1 MVRVLDEPQL
11 RYTSD
16 TQTEVTEM
24 MVEFSGLLED
34 DPPSRLK
41 VVGWRNL
48 ALQIKEQYVPGD
60 RLIIQGS
67 LRMNTFERQEGFK
80 EKRAELTAS
89 RIEKI
94 GQGDISLSG
103 SAKSNSPSSNVVSME
118 SYKPLVPEMESQE
131 MAKLSRP
138 QTPEVETA
146 KVNSSETEKI
156 EEDPNF
162 DDIPF

>member
-1 MVRVLDEPQL
+1 MVRVLDQPQL

-24 MVEFSGLLED
+24 MVEFPGLRSE

-48 ALQIKEQYVPGD
+48 ALQIKEQYAPGD

-89 RIEKI
+89 SIEKI
-94 GQGDISLSG
+94 GQEDSSFSS
-103 SAKSNSPSSNVVSME
+103 SAKSNSPSSNVVLMD
-118 SYKPLVPEMESQE
+118 SYKPLVPEVEDQE
-131 MAKLSRP
+131 LTKASRP
-138 QTPEVETA
+138 QIPEPETVQV
-146 KVNSSETEKI
+146 KSSGVEKI
-156 EEDPNF
+156 DEDQNL
-162 DDIPF
+162 DEIPF